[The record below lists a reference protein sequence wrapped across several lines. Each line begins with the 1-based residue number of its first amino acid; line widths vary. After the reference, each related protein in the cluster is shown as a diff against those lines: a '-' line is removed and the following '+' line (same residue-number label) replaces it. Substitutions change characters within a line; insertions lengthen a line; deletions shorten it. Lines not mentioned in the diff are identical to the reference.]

1 MQFAPGSVVAR
12 NRPRPVSDLT
22 HMDDQHA
29 QRLQRLAIE
38 ALSNL
43 RSWLWEQHGALL
55 PDDMAAISREEAQRY
70 EACLHWFAAIEDV
83 LHTLQSAGP
92 VPSATLL
99 SAEPL
104 LPPAAPS
111 AVSPDEPP
119 PTLRVTPAERPS
131 SRSGVWHRTIALE
144 PRAARPEASA
154 A

>member
-12 NRPRPVSDLT
+12 NRPRAVSDLT

-55 PDDMAAISREEAQRY
+55 PDDMAAISPEEAQRY

-83 LHTLQSAGP
+83 LHTLFDADRDLTTD
-92 VPSATLL
+92 VLL
-99 SAEPL
+99 Y
-104 LPPAAPS
+104 
-111 AVSPDEPP
+111 VNG
-119 PTLRVTPAERPS
+119 ERRPG
-131 SRSGVWHRTIALE
+131 RIA
-144 PRAARPEASA
+144 
-154 A
+154 